1 MSESSLVVV
10 AVNRYIRKD
19 RISGP
24 KINEKRKAIKDG
36 KILYY
41 VHCLTYISNDAT
53 DDVAKIVLKI
63 YLFKLHIIRVYYYS
77 KHVHLRKQ
85 GAHELDS
92 IQVNKQWRK
101 QKRS

>member
-19 RISGP
+19 RIS
-24 KINEKRKAIKDG
+24 ERKAIKDG

-63 YLFKLHIIRVYYYS
+63 YLFKLHIISV
-77 KHVHLRKQ
+77 
-85 GAHELDS
+85 
-92 IQVNKQWRK
+92 
-101 QKRS
+101 